1 MFMEFMLK
9 DGMSRYAPVVLR
21 LGLAAVVLWF
31 GMNELMSPA
40 AWASYV
46 PEWAT
51 SLSGLTPLTI
61 VYLNG
66 AFEVVAAILL
76 ALGVFVRTISFLL
89 FAHLIVIVAEIGLNP
104 TGVRD
109 LGLAAGFLSLM
120 LSGPDA
126 LSLGKK

>member
-1 MFMEFMLK
+1 MGLVCPRVG
-9 DGMSRYAPVVLR
+9 DLPLR
-21 LGLAAVVLWF
+21 
-31 GMNELMSPA
+31 PD
-40 AWASYV
+40 ASHHRV
-46 PEWAT
+46 
-51 SLSGLTPLTI
+51 S
-61 VYLNG
+61 
-66 AFEVVAAILL
+66 FEVVAAILL
-76 ALGVFVRTISFLL
+76 AVGVFVRTISFLL